1 MKKQWEEIVE
11 LSEFWAF
18 NGLWLFIR
26 DEYKNFSEARKVFL
40 SIVEELLADGRI
52 KLSKSGALLESSAIE
67 QISLL
72 EQALPVDRREMVL
85 GSAAARSS
93 MPGQIEDFD
102 KMAEDAKIAEE
113 SLWFFREECPAGVV
127 WIRDDGSEEW
137 T

>member
-1 MKKQWEEIVE
+1 MKRQWEKIAE

-18 NGLWLFIR
+18 NGLWLFVR
-26 DEYKNFSEARKVFL
+26 DEHKSFSEARKVFL
-40 SIVEELLADGRI
+40 GVVEELLAHGRI
-52 KLSKSGALLESSAIE
+52 KLSRSGVLLGGSAIE
-67 QISLL
+67 QISLF

-85 GSAAARSS
+85 GKAAASS
-93 MPGQIEDFD
+93 STPRQIEDFD
-102 KMAEDAKIAEE
+102 KMAEDAKISEE